1 MGNPEIKHVKPSN
14 KTKEEIAEGFSLRFI
29 TPSCACEHS
38 LKLKQIWQILEHNQD
53 QSVAPGWRFCQW
65 RTAIFFQVKE
75 SGSGPLDFNVVVFF

>member
-1 MGNPEIKHVKPSN
+1 MGNREIKPSN
-14 KTKEEIAEGFSLRFI
+14 KTKEEIAEGFSLRLI
-29 TPSCACEHS
+29 SPSRACEQS

-75 SGSGPLDFNVVVFF
+75 SGSGPLDFNVVVF